1 MFSQIRV
8 KARESYMEEN
18 DALSKLD
25 AGEDWYRARR
35 KILYQEVV
43 CFFKQCSVDL
53 LSFEDVRSGLH
64 LVQKIDRGL
73 QEIPLNRIKGSAGRY
88 DDFTSAFLPR
98 KKHMRQRWERVDV
111 AMMAGKTPPIDVY
124 QVGESYFVLDGN
136 HRVSIARQQGQE
148 TIEAFVEEYPTP
160 WGLSPEADIDELL
173 IKSERVEFLEKIGQ
187 ASPPAVREIVFTCPD
202 CYGDL
207 MDMIEIYR
215 QGLEEVDDN
224 PVSFEQAVP
233 AWYEEVYGP
242 AIEIIQ
248 KNKLLARFS
257 NRTEADL
264 FIWAW
269 KNNIVLEELV
279 LEDENP
285 SPSKQIYSV

>member
-1 MFSQIRV
+1 
-8 KARESYMEEN
+8 MEEN
-18 DALSKLD
+18 DALSMFD
-25 AGEDWYRARR
+25 AEEDWNQARR
-35 KILYQEVV
+35 KVLYQEVV

-73 QEIPLNRIKGSAGRY
+73 QEIPLNRIRGSVGRY

-98 KKHMRQRWERVDV
+98 KKHLRQRWERVDV

-136 HRVSIARQQGQE
+136 HRVSIARQHGLE
-148 TIEAFVEEYPTP
+148 TIEAYVKEFSTP
-160 WGLSPEADIDELL
+160 YGLSPEADIDELL
-173 IKSERVEFLEKIGQ
+173 IKSERVEFLEIIGR
-187 ASPPAVREIVFTCPD
+187 AGPPAVREIVFTCPD

-207 MDMIEIYR
+207 MDMIETYR
-215 QGLEEVDDN
+215 QGLEEVAEK
-224 PVSFEQAVP
+224 PVSIEKAVT
-233 AWYEEVYGP
+233 AWYEEVFSP

-248 KNKLLARFS
+248 KNNLLARFP

-269 KNNIVLEELV
+269 KNNKLLEELV
-279 LEDENP
+279 LEDEKHLSHDQTELHDQNI
-285 SPSKQIYSV
+285 K

>member
-1 MFSQIRV
+1 MFSQIRA

-25 AGEDWYRARR
+25 AGEDWNRARR

-73 QEIPLNRIKGSAGRY
+73 QEIPLNRIRGSVGRY

-148 TIEAFVEEYPTP
+148 TIEAFVVEYPTP
-160 WGLSPEADIDELL
+160 WDLSPEADIDELL

-187 ASPPAVREIVFTCPD
+187 ASPPAVQGIFFTCPD
-202 CYGDL
+202 CYSDL
-207 MDMIEIYR
+207 MDMIETYR
-215 QGLEEVDDN
+215 QGLEEVDEK
-224 PVSFEQAVP
+224 PVSIEQAVS
-233 AWYEEVYGP
+233 AWYEEVYSP
-242 AIEIIQ
+242 AILIIQ
-248 KNKLLARFS
+248 KNNLLARFS

-269 KNNIVLEELV
+269 KNNKVLQELA
-279 LEDENP
+279 LEDKNHP
-285 SPSKQIYSV
+285 N

>member
-1 MFSQIRV
+1 
-8 KARESYMEEN
+8 MEEN

-25 AGEDWYRARR
+25 AGEDWNRARR

-73 QEIPLNRIKGSAGRY
+73 QEIPLNRIRGSVGRY

-148 TIEAFVEEYPTP
+148 TIEAFVVEYPTP

-173 IKSERVEFLEKIGQ
+173 IKSERVEFLEKIGR
-187 ASPPAVREIVFTCPD
+187 ANPPAVRQIVFTCPD
-202 CYGDL
+202 CYSDL
-207 MDMIEIYR
+207 MDMIETYR
-215 QGLEEVDDN
+215 QGLEEVDEK
-224 PVSFEQAVP
+224 PVSIEQAVS
-233 AWYEEVYGP
+233 AWYEEVYSP

-248 KNKLLARFS
+248 KNNFLARFP

-269 KNNIVLEELV
+269 KNNKALEELV

-285 SPSKQIYSV
+285 LPSKQNYSV

>member
-1 MFSQIRV
+1 M
-8 KARESYMEEN
+8 
-18 DALSKLD
+18 
-25 AGEDWYRARR
+25 
-35 KILYQEVV
+35 
-43 CFFKQCSVDL
+43 
-53 LSFEDVRSGLH
+53 LSFEDVRSGLQ

-73 QEIPLNRIKGSAGRY
+73 QEIPLDRIRGSVGRY

-98 KKHMRQRWERVDV
+98 KKHLRQRWERVDV

-136 HRVSIARQQGQE
+136 HRVSIARQHGLE
-148 TIEAFVEEYPTP
+148 TIEAYVTEFLTP
-160 WGLSPEADIDELL
+160 IGLSPEADIDELL
-173 IKSERVEFLEKIGQ
+173 IKSEQIEYLERIGQ

-269 KNNIVLEELV
+269 KNNKLLEELV
-279 LEDENP
+279 LEDEKHLSHDQTELHDQNI
-285 SPSKQIYSV
+285 K